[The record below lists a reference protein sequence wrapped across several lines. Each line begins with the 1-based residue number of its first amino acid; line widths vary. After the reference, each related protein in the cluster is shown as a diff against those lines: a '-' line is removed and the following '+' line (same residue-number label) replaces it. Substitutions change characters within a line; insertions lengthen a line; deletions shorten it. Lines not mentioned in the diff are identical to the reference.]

1 MNHITAKE
9 ARDNCKS
16 SRFGVWGSE
25 VDQLFDDIKKKSEKG
40 IEFLLFDTQRYEKL
54 WGFSF
59 NQILF
64 SYFEE
69 LGYTLEPYKNNKCV
83 IKW

>member
-9 ARDNCKS
+9 ARDNYNS
-16 SRFGVWGSE
+16 SRFGIWKNE
-25 VDQLFDDIKKKSEKG
+25 VGKLFDDIKNKSECG
-40 IEFLLFDTQRYEKL
+40 HEFLLFDIKKYEKL

-59 NQILF
+59 NERLF

-69 LGYTLEPYKNNKCV
+69 LGYTLEPYKDKCV